1 MFGSDNINDISRVFA
16 QKVEKRFN
24 KDFGKK
30 PVKPITDVKTNEL
43 NIKLIEAE
51 EKIASLNRTVAN
63 KDKEIERLK
72 GSAKSFADKLDQLAE
87 QNKAVKQE
95 AEKRKRESM
104 NLDDNKLKERLLLD
118 DYRTALSKYVTW
130 YNYAEKQMALMKQF
144 FQEHGGWTEEN
155 RYKIYFAYKEVAP
168 ISITDDQVAD
178 LCKTSVFHYQ
188 GIEDIESISEFEQS
202 LKFQNIS
209 TQTDA
214 GIDNLES
221 GFIQHSEEPESRSQG
236 SQSRSISMTAEEIR
250 SLQQMER
257 IQLLESKVANMESQN
272 KVLSVRAR
280 HNAFLEEQKID
291 LEQQLHFLKQHND
304 NMIMEN
310 EKLRALTANIGGGN
324 ITQIIAKNE
333 ELSKRIVDME
343 SEKANVPSTAE
354 ESKKIAQFFKNK
366 YQKELDELKN
376 KLAQYEP
383 LHPSDT
389 TRVVRFQGYN
399 LLDEAHEEHLVNQAA
414 LAAVDTSNTSAK
426 RRKLDATSSGEDYS
440 GASGSNV
447 EEDSEQIKDLRRQ
460 LKRVTREYEQA
471 AELQK
476 NLALQ
481 YRQLVT
487 LLTGYQ
493 IKMREE
499 GFCEVGNVMDQG
511 GMFCFQKKEDN
522 SIDLLDNDCAQKWKP
537 VVENYLAKY
546 NSIPAFLA
554 AVTLNLVEND
564 VSFGSTFFNITRA

>member
-1 MFGSDNINDISRVFA
+1 MFGSDSMNDISRVFA

-30 PVKPITDVKTNEL
+30 PVKPTTDVKMNEL

-63 KDKEIERLK
+63 KDKEIERLQ

-95 AEKRKRESM
+95 AEKRRRESM

-130 YNYAEKQMALMKQF
+130 YNYAEKQMELMKQF

-155 RYKIYFAYKEVAP
+155 RYKIYFAYKEVEP
-168 ISITDDQVAD
+168 ISITDD
-178 LCKTSVFHYQ
+178 
-188 GIEDIESISEFEQS
+188 
-202 LKFQNIS
+202 IS
-209 TQTDA
+209 TQTDV

-236 SQSRSISMTAEEIR
+236 SQPRSFSMTAEEIR

-291 LEQQLHFLKQHND
+291 LEQQLHFMKQHND

-310 EKLRALTANIGGGN
+310 EKLRALTVDISRGN
-324 ITQIIAKNE
+324 TTQLVAKNE
-333 ELSKRIVDME
+333 ELTKRIVALE
-343 SEKANVPSTAE
+343 SEKTSVPSTAE

-414 LAAVDTSNTSAK
+414 LAAVDTSNISAK
-426 RRKLDATSSGEDYS
+426 RRKLDATSSGDDYS

-481 YRQLVT
+481 YRQVVT

-499 GFCEVGNVMDQG
+499 GFCEVN
-511 GMFCFQKKEDN
+511 FCYTYKFECQFGEIIFKYSFQKKEDN
-522 SIDLLDNDCAQKWKP
+522 SIDLLDNDCAQRWKP
-537 VVENYLAKY
+537 IVENYLAKY